1 MTIVGRPSVAAA
13 RRRQILEAAIRCI
26 AAHGMS
32 GATLDRIADEAGM
45 ARGHVRHFAGNRDDI
60 LVGAAVL
67 LYFDAV
73 PDLGADIMPGALP
86 GAFFPHDVDTVDGAL
101 GYLFGEFA
109 EPGATNTAALA
120 FVDAG
125 RTNADLHVVVTGAY
139 ASAESEL
146 AALVG
151 RAYPDADADARS
163 RTAKGIMS
171 IAIGNVFLVDL
182 QVGPQVGLQAS
193 PDLDRERTRLAR
205 ESAGI
210 LLDALGAEVSARVS
224 NGARPTRQTTGRK

>member
-1 MTIVGRPSVAAA
+1 MGRPSVAAA

-32 GATLDRIADEAGM
+32 GVTLDRIADEAGM

-60 LVGAAVL
+60 LVAAAVL
-67 LYFDAV
+67 LYFDEVLAL
-73 PDLGADIMPGALP
+73 DAEITPGTLP
-86 GAFFPHDVDTVDGAL
+86 GSFFPHDVDTVDGAL

-146 AALVG
+146 ATILTRALPSASG
-151 RAYPDADADARS
+151 GELD

-171 IAIGNVFLVDL
+171 IAIGNVFMTDLEVD
-182 QVGPQVGLQAS
+182 P
-193 PDLDRERTRLAR
+193 ERTRLAR
-205 ESAGI
+205 ESAVI
-210 LLDALGAEVSARVS
+210 LLDALGTNGSSRSS
-224 NGARPTRQTTGRK
+224 NTERRQGREIRPNRDRK